1 MKEWL
6 DKLFKA
12 PTESTF
18 IQLFRYGFVGGLAF
32 LVDYGTMV
40 LLTEFAGMHY
50 LLAATIS
57 FILGLITNY
66 LLSITWVFNQHKLN
80 NRWVE
85 FLLSAWGSTT
95 LSCSYAPSDVAST
108 IRFPKSSPRQ
118 SCFFGISL
126 QGNSS
131 FSNKGK
137 GYEKGHYYRRRACR
151 LNRGL

>member
-85 FLLSAWGSTT
+85 FLLFAFIGVVGLGLNDAIMFLCTERCGIHYT
-95 LSCSYAPSDVAST
+95 LSKIIATATVFFWNFLARKL
-108 IRFPKSSPRQ
+108 ILFKQ
-118 SCFFGISL
+118 S
-126 QGNSS
+126 Q
-131 FSNKGK
+131 
-137 GYEKGHYYRRRACR
+137 RV
-151 LNRGL
+151 

>member
-85 FLLSAWGSTT
+85 FLLFAFIGVVGLGLNDAIMFLCTERCGIHYT
-95 LSCSYAPSDVAST
+95 LSKIIATAIVFFWNFLARKL
-108 IRFPKSSPRQ
+108 ILFKQ
-118 SCFFGISL
+118 S
-126 QGNSS
+126 Q
-131 FSNKGK
+131 
-137 GYEKGHYYRRRACR
+137 RV
-151 LNRGL
+151 

>member
-32 LVDYGTMV
+32 LVDYGTLV

-85 FLLSAWGSTT
+85 FLLFAFIGVVGLGLNDTIMFLCTERCGIHYT
-95 LSCSYAPSDVAST
+95 LSKIIATAIVFFWNFLARKL
-108 IRFPKSSPRQ
+108 ILFKQ
-118 SCFFGISL
+118 S
-126 QGNSS
+126 Q
-131 FSNKGK
+131 
-137 GYEKGHYYRRRACR
+137 RV
-151 LNRGL
+151 

>member
-32 LVDYGTMV
+32 LVDYGTLV

-85 FLLSAWGSTT
+85 FLLFAFIGVVGLGLNDAIMFLCTERCGIHYM
-95 LSCSYAPSDVAST
+95 LSKIIATAIVFFWNFLARKL
-108 IRFPKSSPRQ
+108 ILFKQ
-118 SCFFGISL
+118 S
-126 QGNSS
+126 Q
-131 FSNKGK
+131 
-137 GYEKGHYYRRRACR
+137 RV
-151 LNRGL
+151 

>member
-32 LVDYGTMV
+32 LVDYGTLV

-85 FLLSAWGSTT
+85 FLLFAFIGVVGLGLNDAIMFLCTERCGIHYT
-95 LSCSYAPSDVAST
+95 LSKIIATATVFFWNFLARKL
-108 IRFPKSSPRQ
+108 ILFKQ
-118 SCFFGISL
+118 S
-126 QGNSS
+126 Q
-131 FSNKGK
+131 
-137 GYEKGHYYRRRACR
+137 RV
-151 LNRGL
+151 

>member
-32 LVDYGTMV
+32 LVDYGTLV

-85 FLLSAWGSTT
+85 FLLFAFIGVVGLGLNDAIMFLCTERCGIHYT
-95 LSCSYAPSDVAST
+95 LSKIIATAIVFFWNFLARKL
-108 IRFPKSSPRQ
+108 ILFKQ
-118 SCFFGISL
+118 SQSV
-126 QGNSS
+126 
-131 FSNKGK
+131 
-137 GYEKGHYYRRRACR
+137 
-151 LNRGL
+151 

>member
-85 FLLSAWGSTT
+85 FLLFAFIGVVGLGLNDAIMFLCTERCGIHYT
-95 LSCSYAPSDVAST
+95 LSKIIATAIVFFWNFLARKL
-108 IRFPKSSPRQ
+108 ILFKQRQ
-118 SCFFGISL
+118 
-126 QGNSS
+126 
-131 FSNKGK
+131 KV
-137 GYEKGHYYRRRACR
+137 
-151 LNRGL
+151 

>member
-85 FLLSAWGSTT
+85 FLLFAFIGVVGLGLNDAIMFLCTERCGIHYT
-95 LSCSYAPSDVAST
+95 LSKIIATAIVFFWNFLARKL
-108 IRFPKSSPRQ
+108 ILFKQ
-118 SCFFGISL
+118 S
-126 QGNSS
+126 Q
-131 FSNKGK
+131 
-137 GYEKGHYYRRRACR
+137 RA
-151 LNRGL
+151 

>member
-32 LVDYGTMV
+32 LVDYGTLV

-66 LLSITWVFNQHKLN
+66 LLSITWVFSQHKLN

-85 FLLSAWGSTT
+85 FLLFAFIGVVGLGLNDAIMFLCTERCGIHYT
-95 LSCSYAPSDVAST
+95 LSKIIATAIVFFWNFLARKL
-108 IRFPKSSPRQ
+108 ILFKQRQ
-118 SCFFGISL
+118 
-126 QGNSS
+126 
-131 FSNKGK
+131 
-137 GYEKGHYYRRRACR
+137 RV
-151 LNRGL
+151 

>member
-1 MKEWL
+1 MREWL

-32 LVDYGTMV
+32 LVDYGTLV
-40 LLTEFAGMHY
+40 LLTEFAGLHY

-57 FILGLITNY
+57 FILGLISNY

-85 FLLSAWGSTT
+85 FLLFAFIGVVGLGLNDAIMFLCTERCGIHYT
-95 LSCSYAPSDVAST
+95 LSKIIATAIVFFWNFLARKL
-108 IRFPKSSPRQ
+108 ILFKQ
-118 SCFFGISL
+118 S
-126 QGNSS
+126 Q
-131 FSNKGK
+131 
-137 GYEKGHYYRRRACR
+137 RV
-151 LNRGL
+151 

>member
-66 LLSITWVFNQHKLN
+66 LLCITWVFNQHKLN

-85 FLLSAWGSTT
+85 FLLFAFIGVVGLGLNDAIMFLCTERCGIHYT
-95 LSCSYAPSDVAST
+95 LSKIIATAIVFFWNFLARKL
-108 IRFPKSSPRQ
+108 ILFKQ
-118 SCFFGISL
+118 S
-126 QGNSS
+126 Q
-131 FSNKGK
+131 
-137 GYEKGHYYRRRACR
+137 RV
-151 LNRGL
+151 

>member
-32 LVDYGTMV
+32 LVDYGTLV

-85 FLLSAWGSTT
+85 FLLFAFIGVVGLGLNDAIMFLCTERCGIHYT
-95 LSCSYAPSDVAST
+95 LSKIIATAIVFFWNFLARKL
-108 IRFPKSSPRQ
+108 ILFKQ
-118 SCFFGISL
+118 S
-126 QGNSS
+126 Q
-131 FSNKGK
+131 
-137 GYEKGHYYRRRACR
+137 RV
-151 LNRGL
+151 

>member
-1 MKEWL
+1 MREWL

-32 LVDYGTMV
+32 LVDYGTLV
-40 LLTEFAGMHY
+40 LLTEFAGLHY

-57 FILGLITNY
+57 FILGLISNY

-85 FLLSAWGSTT
+85 FLLFAFIGVVGFGLNDAIMFLCTERCGIHYT
-95 LSCSYAPSDVAST
+95 LSKIIATAIVFFWNFLARKL
-108 IRFPKSSPRQ
+108 ILFKQ
-118 SCFFGISL
+118 S
-126 QGNSS
+126 Q
-131 FSNKGK
+131 
-137 GYEKGHYYRRRACR
+137 RV
-151 LNRGL
+151 

>member
-85 FLLSAWGSTT
+85 FLLFAFIGVVGLGLNDAIMFLCTERCGIHYT
-95 LSCSYAPSDVAST
+95 LSKIIATAIVFFWNFLARKL
-108 IRFPKSSPRQ
+108 ILFKQRQ
-118 SCFFGISL
+118 
-126 QGNSS
+126 
-131 FSNKGK
+131 
-137 GYEKGHYYRRRACR
+137 RV
-151 LNRGL
+151 

>member
-85 FLLSAWGSTT
+85 FLLFAFIGVVGLGLNDAIMFLCTERCGIHYT
-95 LSCSYAPSDVAST
+95 LSKIIATAIVFFWNFLARKL
-108 IRFPKSSPRQ
+108 ILFKQRQ
-118 SCFFGISL
+118 SV
-126 QGNSS
+126 
-131 FSNKGK
+131 
-137 GYEKGHYYRRRACR
+137 
-151 LNRGL
+151 

>member
-1 MKEWL
+1 MKKWL

-85 FLLSAWGSTT
+85 FLLFAFIGVVGLGLNDAIMFLCTERCGIHYT
-95 LSCSYAPSDVAST
+95 LSKIIATAIVFFWNFLARKL
-108 IRFPKSSPRQ
+108 ILFKQ
-118 SCFFGISL
+118 S
-126 QGNSS
+126 Q
-131 FSNKGK
+131 
-137 GYEKGHYYRRRACR
+137 RV
-151 LNRGL
+151 

>member
-6 DKLFKA
+6 DKLFKV

-85 FLLSAWGSTT
+85 FLLFAFIGVVGLGLNDAIMFLCTERCGIHYT
-95 LSCSYAPSDVAST
+95 LSKIIATAIVFFWNFLARKL
-108 IRFPKSSPRQ
+108 ILFKQRQ
-118 SCFFGISL
+118 
-126 QGNSS
+126 
-131 FSNKGK
+131 
-137 GYEKGHYYRRRACR
+137 RV
-151 LNRGL
+151 

>member
-32 LVDYGTMV
+32 LVDYGTLV

-85 FLLSAWGSTT
+85 FLLFAFIGVVGLVLNDAIMFLCTERCGIHYT
-95 LSCSYAPSDVAST
+95 LSKIIATAIVFFWNFLARKL
-108 IRFPKSSPRQ
+108 ILFKQ
-118 SCFFGISL
+118 S
-126 QGNSS
+126 Q
-131 FSNKGK
+131 
-137 GYEKGHYYRRRACR
+137 RV
-151 LNRGL
+151 

>member
-80 NRWVE
+80 NRWFE
-85 FLLSAWGSTT
+85 FLLFAFIGVVGLGLNDAIMFLCTERCGIHYTFSKIIATAIVFFWNF
-95 LSCSYAPSDVAST
+95 LARKL
-108 IRFPKSSPRQ
+108 ILFKQ
-118 SCFFGISL
+118 S
-126 QGNSS
+126 Q
-131 FSNKGK
+131 
-137 GYEKGHYYRRRACR
+137 RV
-151 LNRGL
+151 

>member
-1 MKEWL
+1 MKKWL

-85 FLLSAWGSTT
+85 FLLFAFIGVVGLGLNDAIMFLCTERCGIHYT
-95 LSCSYAPSDVAST
+95 LSKIIATAIVFFWNFLARKL
-108 IRFPKSSPRQ
+108 ILFKQRQ
-118 SCFFGISL
+118 
-126 QGNSS
+126 
-131 FSNKGK
+131 
-137 GYEKGHYYRRRACR
+137 RV
-151 LNRGL
+151 

>member
-1 MKEWL
+1 MKGWL

-32 LVDYGTMV
+32 LVDYGTLV

-85 FLLSAWGSTT
+85 FLLFAFIGVVGLGLNDAIMFLCTERCGIHYT
-95 LSCSYAPSDVAST
+95 LSKIIATAIVFFWNFLARKL
-108 IRFPKSSPRQ
+108 ILFKQRQ
-118 SCFFGISL
+118 
-126 QGNSS
+126 
-131 FSNKGK
+131 
-137 GYEKGHYYRRRACR
+137 RV
-151 LNRGL
+151 

>member
-12 PTESTF
+12 PTESSF

-32 LVDYGTMV
+32 LVDYGTLV

-85 FLLSAWGSTT
+85 FLLFAFIGVVGLGLNDAIMFLCTERCGIHYT
-95 LSCSYAPSDVAST
+95 LSKIIATAIVFFWNFLARKL
-108 IRFPKSSPRQ
+108 ILFKQRQ
-118 SCFFGISL
+118 
-126 QGNSS
+126 
-131 FSNKGK
+131 
-137 GYEKGHYYRRRACR
+137 
-151 LNRGL
+151 RG

>member
-32 LVDYGTMV
+32 LVDYGTLV

-85 FLLSAWGSTT
+85 FLLFAFIGVVGLGLNDTIMFLCTERCGIHYT
-95 LSCSYAPSDVAST
+95 LSKIIATATVFFWNFLARKL
-108 IRFPKSSPRQ
+108 ILFKQ
-118 SCFFGISL
+118 S
-126 QGNSS
+126 Q
-131 FSNKGK
+131 
-137 GYEKGHYYRRRACR
+137 RV
-151 LNRGL
+151 

>member
-32 LVDYGTMV
+32 LVDYGTLV
-40 LLTEFAGMHY
+40 LLTESAGLHY

-85 FLLSAWGSTT
+85 FLLFAFIGVVGLGLNDAIMFLCTERCGIHYT
-95 LSCSYAPSDVAST
+95 LSKIIATAIV
-108 IRFPKSSPRQ
+108 
-118 SCFFGISL
+118 FFWNFLARKLIL
-126 QGNSS
+126 FKQNQ
-131 FSNKGK
+131 
-137 GYEKGHYYRRRACR
+137 RV
-151 LNRGL
+151 

>member
-32 LVDYGTMV
+32 LVDYGTLV
-40 LLTEFAGMHY
+40 FLTEFAGMHY

-85 FLLSAWGSTT
+85 FLLFAFIGVVGLGLNDAIMFLCTERCGIHYT
-95 LSCSYAPSDVAST
+95 LSKIIATAIVFFWNFLARKL
-108 IRFPKSSPRQ
+108 ILFKQ
-118 SCFFGISL
+118 S
-126 QGNSS
+126 Q
-131 FSNKGK
+131 
-137 GYEKGHYYRRRACR
+137 RV
-151 LNRGL
+151 

>member
-32 LVDYGTMV
+32 LVDYGTLV

-85 FLLSAWGSTT
+85 FLLFAFIGVVGLGLNDAIMFLCTERCGIHYT
-95 LSCSYAPSDVAST
+95 LSKIIATAIVFFWNFLARKL
-108 IRFPKSSPRQ
+108 ILFKQRQ
-118 SCFFGISL
+118 
-126 QGNSS
+126 
-131 FSNKGK
+131 
-137 GYEKGHYYRRRACR
+137 RV
-151 LNRGL
+151 